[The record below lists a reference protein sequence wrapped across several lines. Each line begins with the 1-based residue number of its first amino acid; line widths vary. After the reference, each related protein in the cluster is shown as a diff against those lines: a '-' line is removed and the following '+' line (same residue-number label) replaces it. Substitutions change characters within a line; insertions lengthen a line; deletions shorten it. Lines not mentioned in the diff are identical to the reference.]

1 MFHDMLNWHMDM
13 KRFENEYRVKST
25 RFDEDFATLF
35 ANIYP
40 SFEVA
45 RNEDINKDPELKNA
59 YDRLS
64 IEHHAA
70 TVQSRKP
77 WTKPSSW
84 KS

>member
-13 KRFENEYRVKST
+13 KRFQNEYRVKST
-25 RFDEDFATLF
+25 RFDEGFATLF
-35 ANIYP
+35 SNIYP

-45 RNEDINKDPELKNA
+45 SNEDINKDLKLKNA

-70 TVQSRKP
+70 SGRVREIRKNQREN
-77 WTKPSSW
+77 
-84 KS
+84 